1 MPLVYFSI
9 WTCLVRAE
17 LSSSVLNRQ
26 KCRQHNHLAA
36 ERGVRKSSYTESGYE
51 RVLLL
56 KREAESWT
64 TQAPSRNSRGP
75 NSHVTG
81 LIDVQI
87 AFRPSTD
94 SGIGIRLSFGP
105 PPDRTS
111 CQGPEGRGAGKEMD
125 SSLAPLHHP
134 TGRCPCKGSTQDSVA
149 HWHATWYEMQPV
161 RQSPGFPSDPQESKG
176 SVQ

>member
-1 MPLVYFSI
+1 MPLTVYFSI

-26 KCRQHNHLAA
+26 KCRQDNHLAA

-64 TQAPSRNSRGP
+64 TQAPSHNSRGP

-81 LIDVQI
+81 LTDVQI

-94 SGIGIRLSFGP
+94 SGIEILLSFGP
-105 PPDRTS
+105 APDRTS
-111 CQGPEGRGAGKEMD
+111 CQDP
-125 SSLAPLHHP
+125 S
-134 TGRCPCKGSTQDSVA
+134 GRCPCKGSTQDSVA
-149 HWHATWYEMQPV
+149 HWHAMWYEMQPV
-161 RQSPGFPSDPQESKG
+161 RQPPGFPSDTQESKG
-176 SVQ
+176 NVQGMGSPGSNGPAST